1 MKRNLLRYLMLGGA
15 LLLSLTNSNAWA
27 GYVIQ
32 MDSSPKYFRG
42 GWGKN
47 SEYAKQFAVSNG
59 VIYSSV
65 PSEDHFVYYNPT
77 TNVGTTLNETTGDYT
92 TNPTTAAGN
101 ADAIGRAVVT
111 DDAGNIIYAAGC
123 GYNSKVTWI
132 NVLPKTENR
141 GEIIDPA
148 ALRSAYK
155 HKGYDIG
162 SGYTTILNTFEGQK
176 YGRTDYY
183 HASGNLIEGNGA
195 LWFTDGFSVVKVPIV
210 DGAVQSEVVYDIP
223 DNASHTDTYNQWWY
237 QSQFRPYA
245 DGKYLLQN
253 ANGLFDCTISSS
265 GVMTCTQ
272 IEGASAYVGATIGYL
287 KDHEILVY
295 CKNNRDG
302 YITVYD
308 RTAGIEISTF
318 KAFDFADDN
327 TAPAFHAN
335 VNVWCEVEVIDENTL
350 AIYTNIPGYGVSRF
364 LLISTTDTT
373 ALTATIAQRA
383 GTNYQDVS
391 LSWAEPYLASSV
403 TLQYRKRYIKDG
415 ETRYTGWT
423 SLAEKTTEQSYTH
436 SNVYWYT
443 DDDGFYKTT
452 VEYRL
457 IYHYDTM
464 TSKDRLLTLTAE
476 VEPQLIPK
484 SIAWDL
490 QEIVEYPGYQ
500 KVQLFWNT
508 SGTGSTPKY
517 YNVYRDGVKINS
529 RPIQVFNYIDDKI
542 PTGDHT
548 YYVEAFVSN
557 EIETLKTSE
566 KSIYVNPRDPMKTT
580 YSIEEI
586 YNYRIGTGTNEVA
599 PYGTYANLTSEVR
612 YKQGVY
618 YRGNWYVAKQNYGTD
633 TNGDNEVTK
642 DDQIYGGVIRFS
654 ADKQKILTERGT
666 PAFTQYEVQS
676 SWAGGIYSVGF
687 SVGLAM
693 DEGGNIFVRE
703 SGEYPKGT
711 TKTSIVFSL
720 GKGRIYLRNSD
731 GTYNDNYLTV
741 DLTGCNLHD
750 NTGSRNAD
758 YIYYGRVD
766 YYCMTGDLS
775 YDGGVAY
782 LYVSSHLG
790 LRSNRIKLTRSGNNI
805 TAEDDYVNI
814 TIASANGTAFS
825 DGSVESYAFPVRY
838 LAKGATDANN
848 VTSFSDVVDMSRYVH
863 NSRSNGYFVVNP
875 NTDAQGIIYE
885 TNSRK
890 QNAGGCTIGFN
901 DELFIITPQSVHSQ
915 NTGHFI
921 VSMGDRTQYDANG
934 SAVQDANGR
943 DVMQDAQYAD
953 LSKIIPV
960 AQYTQT
966 DISDGSYS
974 DANGN
979 WLYAVHGTIEGENE
993 IYEGLTNENHD
1004 CLYIYQYVPGV
1015 RFAKYR
1021 LIPNNYF
1028 PPTPVDITL
1037 STRYE
1042 YATDE
1047 DGNIIYEETGE
1058 TDENGNPVLT
1068 PVVNDITGFDGVV
1081 KWQKPDYESVG
1092 GGNVNYEHYSYTL
1105 VVTDKNG
1112 NVIDTRE
1119 VPVDAAIENEN
1130 GYYTIEY
1137 PFDNSN
1143 GGTVQTYN
1151 GNDVIFMPDE
1161 NEQPQ
1166 PYYAYITVNYQKISD
1181 PTEKRQSEQTVDM
1194 DKAGYV
1200 GTGATGNVTVVPSNP
1215 INAGTDGQGNKYV
1228 ANLTRVDINI
1238 DEPDF
1243 NQAGLEEEPVSHY
1256 EIWVDKDGDG
1266 VYEYQLPGFNLMQGE
1281 EGVYTEVHDGKIPG
1295 DYDFDNNEAYALTG
1309 GKAEAES
1316 QANAGATVVPT
1327 PTTIFFNVSGT
1338 PYIEGT
1344 QAPTDDENPA
1354 DWKYQVVT
1362 VYASTTEGV
1371 ENRDISQSYT
1381 NDMSTVT
1388 ASVVTGIEDVMT
1400 GDILKVY
1407 PIPVKS
1413 TLTIE
1418 SPEALKVVKIH
1429 NIAGV
1434 VVKEE
1439 LFNGESTATIDV
1451 DALAAGY
1458 YFVTVNNQ
1466 VPVKIIKQ

>member
-15 LLLSLTNSNAWA
+15 LLLSLANYNAWA

-32 MDSSPKYFRG
+32 MDSSPKYFWG

-65 PSEDHFVYYNPT
+65 PTEDHFVYYNPA
-77 TNVGTTLNETTGDYT
+77 TNVGTLADEATGDYT

-101 ADAIGRAVVT
+101 ASAIGRAVVT

-123 GYNSKVTWI
+123 GYDTKVTWI

-162 SGYTTILNTFEGQK
+162 SGYTTKLNTFEGQK

-210 DGAVQSEVVYDIP
+210 DGAVQPEVVYDIP

-318 KAFDFADDN
+318 KAIDFADDN

-423 SLAEKTTEQSYTH
+423 SLADKTTERSYTH

-484 SIAWDL
+484 SIDWDL

-500 KVQLFWNT
+500 KVQLFWNI

-517 YNVYRDGVKINS
+517 YNVYRDGVKINPQ
-529 RPIQVFNYIDDKI
+529 PIQLYNYIDDKI

-548 YYVEAFVSN
+548 YYIEAFLSN
-557 EIETLKTSE
+557 DATPIRTSE
-566 KSIYVNPRDPMKTT
+566 KTVYIAPRDPMKTT

-586 YNYRIGTGTNEVA
+586 YNYRIGSDAGMVHPT
-599 PYGTYANLTSEVR
+599 GTYANLLASSGQW
-612 YKQGVY
+612 YKQGTY
-618 YRGNWYVAKQNYGTD
+618 HRGNWYLAMTH
-633 TNGDNEVTK
+633 DNASST
-642 DDQIYGGVIRFS
+642 GGILKLT
-654 ADKQKILTERGT
+654 ADNQDILTETASQPISFAVDRT
-666 PAFTQYEVQS
+666 F
-676 SWAGGIYSVGF
+676 
-687 SVGLAM
+687 GLAM
-693 DEGGNIFVRE
+693 DEAGNIFVRQRGASSSE
-703 SGEYPKGT
+703 
-711 TKTSIVFSL
+711 TSRTGYSFEL
-720 GKGRIYLRNSD
+720 GYGWVYLRDDSQTS
-731 GTYNDNYLTV
+731 GYAATPISV
-741 DLTGCNLHD
+741 DLTGCQIND
-750 NTGSRNAD
+750 GNAYEGD
-758 YIYYGRVD
+758 YLWIGRVD
-766 YYCMTGDLS
+766 YFEMSGDLS
-775 YDGGVAY
+775 NIGGTAY
-782 LYVSSHLG
+782 LYVSGHRTK
-790 LRSNRIKLTRSGNNI
+790 RSNRILLTRTGATTITATLDNKTDISITTSNGEEFDNGDENYVFPIKYLSATTDQATGVVSYTTKYRDDYIHNLRSRAYFNI
-805 TAEDDYVNI
+805 T
-814 TIASANGTAFS
+814 
-825 DGSVESYAFPVRY
+825 P
-838 LAKGATDANN
+838 GATTA
-848 VTSFSDVVDMSRYVH
+848 TEEQQTIFETRSRI
-863 NSRSNGYFVVNP
+863 N
-875 NTDAQGIIYE
+875 
-885 TNSRK
+885 
-890 QNAGGCTIGFN
+890 NAGGCTIGFN
-901 DELFIITPQSVHSQ
+901 DELFLITPQNMYSK

-921 VSMGDRTQYDANG
+921 VTMGNRADENG
-934 SAVQDANGR
+934 NTTLSAAE
-943 DVMQDAQYAD
+943 AD
-953 LSKIIPV
+953 LANHIPV
-960 AQYTQT
+960 AQFTQKELGNGVYTNV
-966 DISDGSYS
+966 
-974 DANGN
+974 NGN

-993 IYEGLTNENHD
+993 VYENITSENHD
-1004 CLYIYQYVPGV
+1004 CVYIYQYVPGI

-1028 PPTPVDITL
+1028 PETPVILDIT
-1037 STRYE
+1037 TRYSS
-1042 YATDE
+1042 
-1047 DGNIIYEETGE
+1047 N
-1058 TDENGNPVLT
+1058 DENENI
-1068 PVVNDITGFDGVV
+1068 DITGFDGVV
-1081 KWQKPDYESVG
+1081 KWQKPNYEEVG
-1092 GGNVNYEHYSYTL
+1092 GGNVNYERYSYTL
-1105 VVTDKNG
+1105 VITDQNG
-1112 NVIDTRE
+1112 NIIDTRE
-1119 VPVDAAIENEN
+1119 IPVDETIENEN

-1151 GNDVIFMPDE
+1151 GKEVIFMPNADE
-1161 NEQPQ
+1161 TPQ
-1166 PYYAYITVNYQKISD
+1166 PYYAYITVNYRNVD
-1181 PTEKRQSEQTVDM
+1181 TETYPNDIHQSEQTVDE

-1200 GTGATGNVTVVPSNP
+1200 GTGATGSVTVVPSNP

-1228 ANLTRVDINI
+1228 TSLTRVDINI

-1281 EGVYTEVHDGKIPG
+1281 DGVYTEVHDGKIPG

-1316 QANAGATVVPT
+1316 QANAGATVVPS

-1338 PYIEGT
+1338 PYIAGT
-1344 QAPTDDENPA
+1344 PAPTDDENPA

-1381 NDMSTVT
+1381 NGMSTVT

-1407 PIPVKS
+1407 PIPVKA

-1451 DALAAGY
+1451 DALATGY